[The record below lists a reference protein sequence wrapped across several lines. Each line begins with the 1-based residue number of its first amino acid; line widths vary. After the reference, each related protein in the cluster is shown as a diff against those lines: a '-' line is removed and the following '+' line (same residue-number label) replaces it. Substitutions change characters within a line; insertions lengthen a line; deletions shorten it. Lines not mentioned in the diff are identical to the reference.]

1 MSRTTVDAQP
11 RRGPVTIRD
20 VAALAEVHPST
31 VSRAMNTATRS
42 RVKEDT
48 VARVLDA
55 AGKLGY
61 RANATARAL
70 RLQRSESVGVIV
82 PDLTNPIIPPI
93 VQGIEGRIGDAGYV
107 VLLGNTGHSD
117 ERERLYIDAM
127 TANQVGG
134 IISAAAHEGDGALAR
149 AMEMGIPVVL
159 VNRAVDDGSIAAAVP
174 DDRLVSGLAVSHL
187 ARIGHE
193 RIAYVA
199 GPQTTTTGSLR
210 RAGFEDAMLRR
221 DLPLDPG
228 SVAVCERYTI
238 EEGTR
243 ACREL
248 LQRGR
253 QFTAIVAGNDL
264 IALGCYDAIAEAG
277 LRCPADISIVGCN
290 DMPFADRFNP
300 PLTTVNISPAQLGV
314 AAAEL
319 LLDLLEE
326 PDRVA
331 RQVVIAP
338 RLVMRGSV
346 AAPPRR

>member
-1 MSRTTVDAQP
+1 VTSVNTQP

-42 RVKEDT
+42 RVKDDT

-61 RANATARAL
+61 RANLTARAL
-70 RLQRSESVGVIV
+70 RLQRSQSVGVIV

-93 VQGIEGRIGDAGYV
+93 VQGIESRIGDAGYV

-134 IISAAAHEGDGALAR
+134 IISAAAHEDDGALTR

-159 VNRAVDDGSIAAAVP
+159 VNRAVEDGSIAAAVP
-174 DDRLVSGLAVSHL
+174 DDRLVSELAVAHL
-187 ARIGHE
+187 AGLGH
-193 RIAYVA
+193 RHIAHVA
-199 GPQTTTTGSLR
+199 GPPTTTTGSLR
-210 RAGFEDAMLRR
+210 RAGFEAALVRHG
-221 DLPLDPG
+221 LPFDPAL
-228 SVAVCERYTI
+228 VAVCERYTI
-238 EEGTR
+238 EEGAR

-248 LQRGR
+248 LQQNGH
-253 QFTAIVAGNDL
+253 FTAIVAGNDL
-264 IALGCYDAIAEAG
+264 IALGCYDAVAEAG
-277 LRCPADISIVGCN
+277 LKCPTHISIVGCN

-319 LLDLLEE
+319 LLDLLDE
-326 PDRVA
+326 PERVP
-331 RQVVIAP
+331 RQVFITP
-338 RLVMRGSV
+338 RLVARGST
-346 AAPPRR
+346 APPPAH